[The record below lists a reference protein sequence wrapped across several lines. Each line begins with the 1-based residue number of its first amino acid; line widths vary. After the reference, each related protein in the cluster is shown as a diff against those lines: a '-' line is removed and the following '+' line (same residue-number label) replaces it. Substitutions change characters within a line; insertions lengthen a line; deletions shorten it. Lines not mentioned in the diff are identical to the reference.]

1 MGYWRYGSCIT
12 IDGDAYIDFNT
23 EVRDRKED
31 IIKLFTDEELKEEIE
46 KRENARSKYENR
58 IDKLNTYINN
68 VEVDVDS
75 KDVLNEVDN
84 DDLIEEVQLRNLDI
98 IDSINVGKYELR
110 KIICR
115 ALDINEMYKDEE
127 IFEILKEDVLFI
139 MVIHI

>member
-1 MGYWRYGSCIT
+1 MGFWRYGSCIT

-23 EVRDRKED
+23 EVRDRSED

-58 IDKLNTYINN
+58 IDKLHTYIYN

-75 KDVLNEVDN
+75 QDVLNEVDN
-84 DDLIEEVQLRNLDI
+84 DDLIEEVQLRNLNI
-98 IDSINVGKYELR
+98 NDSIDLEKHELK

-115 ALDINEMYKDEE
+115 TLDINEMYEDEE
-127 IFEILKEDVLFI
+127 IFEMLREIWRNRR
-139 MVIHI
+139 

>member
-1 MGYWRYGSCIT
+1 MGFWRYGSCIT

-23 EVRDRKED
+23 EVRDRSED

-58 IDKLNTYINN
+58 IDKLHTYIYN

-75 KDVLNEVDN
+75 QDVLNEVDN
-84 DDLIEEVQLRNLDI
+84 DDLIEEVQLRNLNI
-98 IDSINVGKYELR
+98 NDSIDVEKHELR

-115 ALDINEMYKDEE
+115 TLDINEMYEDEE
-127 IFEILKEDVLFI
+127 IFEMLKETWRNRR
-139 MVIHI
+139 

>member
-1 MGYWRYGSCIT
+1 MGFWRYGSCIT

-23 EVRDRKED
+23 EVRDRSED

-58 IDKLNTYINN
+58 IDKLNTYIYN

-75 KDVLNEVDN
+75 RDVLNEVDN
-84 DDLIEEVQLRNLDI
+84 DDLIEEVQLRNLNI
-98 IDSINVGKYELR
+98 NDSINVEKHELR

-115 ALDINEMYKDEE
+115 TLDINEMYEDEE
-127 IFEILKEDVLFI
+127 IFEMLKETWRNRR
-139 MVIHI
+139 

>member
-1 MGYWRYGSCIT
+1 MGFWRYGSCIT

-23 EVRDRKED
+23 EVRDRSED

-58 IDKLNTYINN
+58 IDKLHTYIYN

-75 KDVLNEVDN
+75 QDVLNEVDN
-84 DDLIEEVQLRNLDI
+84 DDLIEEVQLRNLNI
-98 IDSINVGKYELR
+98 NDSINVEKHELR

-115 ALDINEMYKDEE
+115 TLDINEMYEDEE
-127 IFEILKEDVLFI
+127 IFEMLKETWR
-139 MVIHI
+139 HRR

>member
-12 IDGDAYIDFNT
+12 IDGDAYIDLNT

-115 ALDINEMYKDEE
+115 SLDINEMYKDEE
-127 IFEILKEDVLFI
+127 IFEILKEIWEVYR
-139 MVIHI
+139 

>member
-23 EVRDRKED
+23 EVRDRSED

-46 KRENARSKYENR
+46 KRENAKSKYENR
-58 IDKLNTYINN
+58 IDKLHTYIYN

-98 IDSINVGKYELR
+98 GDSIDVEKYELR

-115 ALDINEMYKDEE
+115 TLDINEMYEDEE
-127 IFEILKEDVLFI
+127 IFEMLKEI
-139 MVIHI
+139 WRIRR

>member
-115 ALDINEMYKDEE
+115 SLDINEMYKDEE
-127 IFEILKEDVLFI
+127 IFEILKEIWEVYR
-139 MVIHI
+139 